1 MKLKVSVI
9 VPVYNVEYYLS
20 KCLTSI
26 IKQTYSNL
34 EIIIIDDGSND
45 RSATI
50 CDEFSKKDKRIV
62 VVHKKNEGVSIARN
76 LGIQMATGEYLMFV
90 DSDDYIPENSIEILL
105 ESIRKYKVQ
114 LCCGA
119 WEKIYAKK
127 NIKNSYDDLF
137 VDCRN
142 EKQLG
147 KYLEIEEVN
156 GPVAKLYITELIQQ
170 NKLEFV
176 PGIKIGED
184 AIFNYQYIQHCEK
197 ILLIGKIVYFYNKL
211 NNASATHTYY
221 EDFGKCAYLTAME
234 EKKCLQRQ
242 NISEEFTEESAKA
255 ICKRFVSSIS
265 YIQYYAVDE
274 KKKIKKLK
282 EIYQMFAPE
291 LIRCEGKVDDELV
304 KRYFELCKK
313 NQYKDIINELDEN
326 KKKQIRIRTHIL
338 SVMAEIKK
346 RWIYRKC

>member
-1 MKLKVSVI
+1 MKPKVSVI

-34 EIIIIDDGSND
+34 EIIIIDDGSDD
-45 RSATI
+45 RSAEI
-50 CDEFSKKDKRIV
+50 CDEFSKKDKRVI

-76 LGIQMATGEYLMFV
+76 LGIKMATGEYLMFV

-119 WEKIYAKK
+119 WKKIFAKR
-127 NIKNSYDDLF
+127 NVKNSYDDLF

-142 EKQLG
+142 EKQLE

-156 GPVAKLYITELIQQ
+156 GPVAKLYITKIIQR
-170 NKLEFV
+170 NRLEFL

-197 ILLIGKIVYFYNKL
+197 VLLIGKIVYIYNKL
-211 NNASATHTYY
+211 NNVSATHTYY
-221 EDFGKCAYLTAME
+221 EYFGKCAYLTAIE

-242 NISEEFTEESAKA
+242 NEELTEESVRA
-255 ICKRFVSSIS
+255 ICKRFVSAIR
-265 YIQYYAVDE
+265 YIQYYGMDE
-274 KKKIKKLK
+274 KEKIEKIK
-282 EIYQMFAPE
+282 ETYQIFAPE
-291 LIRCEGKVDDELV
+291 LSQCERKMNNGIA

-313 NQYKDIINELDEN
+313 NQYKDIIDELDEN
-326 KKKQIRIRTHIL
+326 KKNQIGIKTYIL
-338 SVMAEIKK
+338 NVMAEIKK
-346 RWIYRKC
+346 RWIYRKR